1 MHRHTRWNRASI
13 FSLTLSIAA
22 LVIALIA
29 APGFAAPHSQQQQ
42 GAQSQS
48 PAVSPFPTMSPDQPN
63 FGRPSMQPDLGES
76 NPGPM
81 LQQDQQEMKKDI
93 DQLYSMVQD
102 LKQQSDKT
110 NSAQVLSLALVSKA
124 KKIQDLAKKIENLAK
139 GS

>member
-42 GAQSQS
+42 SQS
-48 PAVSPFPTMSPDQPN
+48 PGATPFPTMSPDQPN
-63 FGRPSMQPDLGES
+63 FGHPSMQPDLGES